1 MKKRLLSFVL
11 AVLMIA
17 SLLPAT
23 VLAADIVASGTCGAE
38 GDGSNLTWTLD
49 SDGMLKIEGSGKME
63 DYMSGEYDTPWC
75 NYNRQIQE
83 VSISAGVTYIG
94 EDAFNDCYRLSVIH
108 VIANIPV
115 MHRAFCSTATKQKF
129 FSVQKHFLESTLWRM
144 VLQVLPKVLL
154 VDAIP

>member
-83 VSISAGVTYIG
+83 VSISAGVTYI
-94 EDAFNDCYRLSVIH
+94 LSLIH
-108 VIANIPV
+108 IW
-115 MHRAFCSTATKQKF
+115 RQWSSRR
-129 FSVQKHFLESTLWRM
+129 SVRSTLVRSSSATGQIHRRYSLPSRWR
-144 VLQVLPKVLL
+144 VRRALAK
-154 VDAIP
+154 